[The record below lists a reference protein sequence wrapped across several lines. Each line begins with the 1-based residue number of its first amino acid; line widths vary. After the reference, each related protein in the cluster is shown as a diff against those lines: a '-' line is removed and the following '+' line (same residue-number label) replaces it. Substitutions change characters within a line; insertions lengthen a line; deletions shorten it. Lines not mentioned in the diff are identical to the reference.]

1 MRQTAA
7 WHTARLERSPLY
19 QRREHAA
26 RLPAMQARVQAWHY
40 VDGET
45 RQTVKVV
52 TDRAEVDRVRR

>member
-1 MRQTAA
+1 
-7 WHTARLERSPLY
+7 
-19 QRREHAA
+19 
-26 RLPAMQARVQAWHY
+26 MQARVQAWHY

>member
-1 MRQTAA
+1 
-7 WHTARLERSPLY
+7 LERSPLY

-26 RLPAMQARVQAWHY
+26 RLAAMQARVQAWHY